1 MTSPHRPTP
10 SRPSP
15 KAEVGRP
22 RTWSDHDVEQVI
34 GRLLQA
40 GVVLASIVVIAGGIL
55 LLARHG
61 AEATSFTVF
70 RGGTSHLRSISA
82 TIGGVRRGEPRAIV
96 QLGLVLLIATPVARV
111 ALTLAA
117 FAAQRDR
124 LYVAM
129 TALVLALLLIGL
141 LS

>member
-1 MTSPHRPTP
+1 M
-10 SRPSP
+10 
-15 KAEVGRP
+15 
-22 RTWSDHDVEQVI
+22 EQVV

-40 GVVLASIVVIAGGIL
+40 GVILASVVVVIGGAL
-55 LLARHG
+55 LLGRHG
-61 AEATSFTVF
+61 AEATAFSVF
-70 RGGTSHLRSISA
+70 RGGSSHLRSVSA
-82 TIGGVRRGEPRAIV
+82 TIVGAVHGDPSAIV

-129 TALVLALLLIGL
+129 TALVLALLLFGL
-141 LS
+141 FS